1 MSALIEARHLVKTF
15 PIRSG
20 SLGRAHGA
28 VRAVTDVDLDVD
40 AGEVMGLVGESG
52 CGKTTLGRLLLR
64 LLEPDS
70 GTISFDGRD
79 LLAASG
85 QQLRRLRAQMQ
96 IVFQDPFASL
106 DPRATI
112 GDSIA
117 EGLRVQGVPAKQR
130 VGRVDEALELVGL
143 EPYHARRYPHQF
155 SGGQRQRIGI
165 ARALAVQ
172 PRLLVA
178 DEPVSALDVSIQ
190 SQILNL
196 LRDLQRRLNLTVLF
210 VAHNLAVVEHLCDRV
225 AVMYLGRIVE
235 LGTRDDVFS
244 RPLHP
249 YTRALLTAV
258 PIPDPTIAAN
268 RTRIVLMGDIP
279 SPAAP
284 PAGCAFHT
292 RCPFARTERCPDEV
306 PALRELE
313 TGHRVACHWAEEIV
327 SDAAARVP
335 VARSEAGLHPLS

>member
-1 MSALIEARHLVKTF
+1 MTALLEARHLVKTF
-15 PIRSG
+15 PLRSG
-20 SLGRAHGA
+20 SLGRAHGH
-28 VRAVTDVDLDVD
+28 VHAVTDVDLDVA
-40 AGEVMGLVGESG
+40 AGEVVGLVGESG

-70 GTISFDGRD
+70 GSIRFDGQD

-85 QQLRRLRAQMQ
+85 QELRRLRAQMQ

-112 GDSIA
+112 GDSIS
-117 EGLRVQGVPAKQR
+117 EGLRVQGVPAKER
-130 VGRVDEALELVGL
+130 PARVDAALELVGL
-143 EPYHARRYPHQF
+143 EPYHGRRYPHQF

-196 LRDLQRRLNLTVLF
+196 LRDLQRRLNLTILF

-235 LGTRDDVFS
+235 LGTARRRVQPAPA
-244 RPLHP
+244 PLHAGVAGGGADPRPHHRRQPDAHRP
-249 YTRALLTAV
+249 YRRSAVAGGAAGRLRVPHPLPVRAPAAV
-258 PIPDPTIAAN
+258 PGGAA
-268 RTRIVLMGDIP
+268 
-279 SPAAP
+279 
-284 PAGCAFHT
+284 
-292 RCPFARTERCPDEV
+292 
-306 PALRELE
+306 
-313 TGHRVACHWAEEIV
+313 
-327 SDAAARVP
+327 
-335 VARSEAGLHPLS
+335 